1 MTGGMRDDDGD
12 LQLAELLDSSFG
24 AGPDGLPTP
33 SERLTAGQQALRRRH
48 RAGIA
53 GTTLAVI
60 AVLGLGA
67 TLAGAVGGG
76 SDAADP
82 LPPLATS
89 GTSATPSASA
99 TALDAV
105 QQAALDRLAKKA
117 QQQAHRIEQEL
128 VSNMFPASFAPD
140 GQVVVKDGWRITQR
154 VEEPMGFQLPQRSLG
169 VVATDGEDIRWMLL
183 TLENMVDEEGNP
195 VGGQGPTVAADD
207 PGKGYSRFEDWL
219 ASMVELNGGART
231 PPLVTVDAADRL
243 QPGPDAVLV
252 ETRAAPVIDG
262 YTTDGD
268 RMAEVR
274 RDGRTWFVVIR
285 GHGPDAEVIPV
296 DAEVLSAPSFE
307 AFVDHVASQADS
319 GAGLR

>member
-1 MTGGMRDDDGD
+1 MREDDGD

-33 SERLTAGQQALRRRH
+33 SERLATGRQALRRRH

-53 GTTLAVI
+53 GTTLAVV

-67 TLAGAVGGG
+67 ALSGAVGGR
-76 SDAADP
+76 SDADGP

-99 TALDAV
+99 TAREVLR
-105 QQAALDRLAKKA
+105 QAALDRLKQQA

-128 VSNMFPASFAPD
+128 VSNQFPASLGPD

-154 VEEPMGFQLPQRSLG
+154 VEEPVGHQPPEDSLG
-169 VVATDGEDIRWMLL
+169 VVVTDGVHTRWMLL
-183 TLENMVDEEGNP
+183 MLSRQTDGQGNP
-195 VGGQGPTVAADD
+195 IDELGTGAVADD

-219 ASMVELNGGART
+219 ASVVELNGGARVT
-231 PPLVTVDAADRL
+231 PLVTVDSADRL
-243 QPGPDAVLV
+243 EPGPGVTLV
-252 ETRAAPVIDG
+252 ETRPAPVIDD

-268 RMAEVR
+268 RLAEVR
-274 RDGRTWFVVIR
+274 RDGRTWFVVVR
-285 GHGPDAEVIPV
+285 GHGPQAEVIPV
-296 DAEVLSAPSFE
+296 DAEVLSAPTFP
-307 AFVDHVASQADS
+307 ALVDQLTSQADS
-319 GAGLR
+319 GEGVR